1 MPLRAESVLCIAMT
15 LLAGAESSL
24 RPGSSVIHSDSAKS
38 TPTNDESGIR
48 SVTPASGTAPLIFD
62 GNRIYA
68 QLTIL
73 RPDGTLRKAF
83 AFVDLGS
90 PSTVLSPAL
99 SKELQ
104 LDQKKRLRFRV
115 GDMEVDVDSDSVTS
129 DPWLPYSIGGNRK
142 VEVVLPAGVMSK
154 YQVVIDYAQR
164 TLTFAKPGALHP
176 EGIRVPIRINRKTG
190 LIAVDSKINGK
201 LYPITIDSGSAYTW
215 VRKST
220 AREWLDQ
227 HRDWERGTGAVGASN
242 MRMADDGIEASGTLL
257 RIPAIDL
264 GSLSLHQVGAL
275 AIGPSSTHGDLIDW
289 YSRKN
294 PEPVI
299 GWLGGNVLRGFRIAI
314 DYPNHASYW
323 LRQTALDP
331 HDLDQIGLTLALK
344 DGYYFVAAIASK
356 NGKPAVEGVQIGD
369 KLLQVDDLQLSN
381 STWGAIFSAMHGKPG
396 DMRILRMER
405 NGETFTA
412 QPRIKEF

>member
-24 RPGSSVIHSDSAKS
+24 SPGASLIHSESAKP
-38 TPTNDESGIR
+38 TPTNNKAGIR
-48 SVTPASGTAPLIFD
+48 SEMPVSGTAPFILD

-90 PSTVLSPAL
+90 PSTIISPAL
-99 SKELQ
+99 SKELH
-104 LDQKKRLRFRV
+104 LDQEKRLALRV
-115 GDMEVDVDSDSVTS
+115 GNMEVDVDSDSVMS
-129 DPWLPYSIGGNRK
+129 DPWLPYSIGDHRK

-164 TLTFAKPGALHP
+164 RLTFAEPGTLHP
-176 EGIRVPIRINRKTG
+176 EGIRVSIQINKKTG

-215 VRKST
+215 LKKST

-227 HRDWERGTGAVGASN
+227 HPDWERGTGAVGASN

-264 GSLSLHQVGAL
+264 DSLRLQQVGAL
-275 AIGPSSTHGDLIDW
+275 AIGPNSIDGDFIDW
-289 YSRKN
+289 YSGKN

-299 GWLGGNVLRGFRIAI
+299 GWLGGNVLRGFRITI

-323 LRQTALDP
+323 LKQTAFDP